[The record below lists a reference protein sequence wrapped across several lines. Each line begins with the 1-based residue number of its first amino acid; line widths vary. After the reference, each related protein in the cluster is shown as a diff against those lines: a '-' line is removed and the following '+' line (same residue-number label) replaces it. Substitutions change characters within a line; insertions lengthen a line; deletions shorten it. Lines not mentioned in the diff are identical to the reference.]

1 MGSVRKNLDDLSQVI
16 DYLDRVLAIRLK
28 KPGPEHVYQANSHI
42 HLSIVHEMLGD
53 LSQEIDYHDRALSI
67 RMKKLGPEYVD
78 VAIKFLHSPG

>member
-1 MGSVRKNLDDLSQVI
+1 
-16 DYLDRVLAIRLK
+16 
-28 KPGPEHVYQANSHI
+28 
-42 HLSIVHEMLGD
+42 MLGD